1 MERRIRRRCCLLPGW
16 LCLVILW
23 STLDVAPALR
33 FPLIFNNNNNNNG
46 EQQQQQKEQVRDKNN
61 DGSSNNN
68 NNSEKHHPSPEAFT
82 MPPGYDMTGAPTAAA
97 AWLSR
102 VWEQGKILLQD
113 HLEMQRKTYQ
123 KMYSILLYKPPVGI
137 VTVYTVVHLVMSGR
151 IFRVYS
157 NQHRNEKTA
166 AVNDKMQD
174 EHKPSKQR
182 RRNKGRAWT
191 LEERD
196 QSYLSFGV
204 MERVRGRLCSAALS
218 DMVEHEE
225 ELHPAFAMERAALFR
240 RKKRTPKN
248 NSSSTSSSTQTEEED
263 RMVQTP
269 WIYGTALDALQIA
282 CPPGGSRYDY
292 LDQLRESLAKL
303 RAAEF
308 ALPSKSTSSSLSS
321 SQPRLYDTSNPN
333 ISIVQVATRV
343 VEMRAIDAILR
354 ESRDGLLKSTYR
366 LARTV
371 KYWGKRVEQ
380 ARAMAVVQQS
390 LIRDTIDGDR
400 LRLSYAKAAYDAELE
415 RLGRVCAVLLM
426 EKPAASSDASKNE
439 RRSAL
444 EPQVGRPVEMKDSYL
459 MRALQMS
466 SDDTIYTPDNDGSG
480 NGSSSSQYPPHY
492 TRRDKKKWRH
502 TWRLPKVSRY
512 SLRIERGKPKIIHL
526 DKETYI
532 DGTSAMNILVEDD
545 SGRLDEW
552 YTDASLWI
560 KEAQATLCDVL
571 EDSLEGS
578 VPKSG
583 DQTTWGN
590 DLDMIRNAWGIGAE
604 PGVGEGRFL
613 SSPMKVYNDT
623 YMAWSRVLALV
634 EEIRDSRRV
643 GEGKSVR
650 FRDLSIVGWLS
661 GFDAFAVPSTL
672 LKIYLAHI
680 IHTLVAPHWPVVRSA
695 VKEAWEACV
704 IIFVTRFWEPGKDVV
719 LDILNR
725 RKSSMLDDFNL
736 RNEEHSLDVML
747 KDMKL
752 GDGTELN
759 RANALEAA
767 TRQYEKDLRE
777 GLFRNVASGHLLR
790 LLLIQVQ
797 QIKVGMLNA
806 VGDIDVLLSANK
818 LNVRVLATI
827 PALIF
832 FTLGTRF
839 FVRNLY
845 NLRSRD
851 LRPISR
857 VHDEMTE
864 HLHRMQSILLLSDGS
879 KDTDDFRPSKQKS
892 SASSSFKIVGSAE
905 LGELSLKMHCYLV
918 LLDFCSPQPF
928 PKSQCDAIHR
938 SMQEIL
944 SSLQQMGPGNA
955 SIERPMA
962 LIEIVLKKH
971 QDLRKFL

>member
-1 MERRIRRRCCLLPGW
+1 MLKKRIRRRRCLLVPGW
-16 LCLVILW
+16 LCLVTLW
-23 STLDVAPALR
+23 SSLELVSALR
-33 FPLIFNNNNNNNG
+33 FPLIFNNNNNG
-46 EQQQQQKEQVRDKNN
+46 ESQREQQVPGEDSGDASKSGKE
-61 DGSSNNN
+61 
-68 NNSEKHHPSPEAFT
+68 HPSPESST

-97 AWLSR
+97 TWLSS
-102 VWEQGKILLQD
+102 VWDQGKVLLRD

-123 KMYSILLYKPPVGI
+123 KMYTILMYKPPVGI
-137 VTVYTVVHLVMSGR
+137 VTVYTVFHLVMSGR
-151 IFRVYS
+151 IFRVY
-157 NQHRNEKTA
+157 KKATKA
-166 AVNDKMQD
+166 AASDKMQD
-174 EHKPSKQR
+174 EHKPSKHQR

-196 QSYLSFGV
+196 QSYISFGV

-218 DMVEHEE
+218 DIVEHEE

-240 RKKRTPKN
+240 RKKRTLPQNKNDN
-248 NSSSTSSSTQTEEED
+248 NSQTEEEE

-282 CPPGGSRYDY
+282 CPPGGSRYDFI
-292 LDQLRESLAKL
+292 DQLRESLAKL

-308 ALPSKSTSSSLSS
+308 ALETPSKTSS
-321 SQPRLYDTSNPN
+321 SQPRLYDTSKPN

-343 VEMRAIDAILR
+343 VEMRAMDAILR

-400 LRLSYAKAAYDAELE
+400 LRLSYAKAAYDAELN
-415 RLGRVCAVLLM
+415 RLGRICAILLM
-426 EKPAASSDASKNE
+426 EKPASGSDASKNE

-444 EPQVGRPVEMKDSYL
+444 QPQAGRPVEMKDSYL

-466 SDDTIYTPDNDGSG
+466 SDDTIYAPDRDGSSS
-480 NGSSSSQYPPHY
+480 SSSSQYPPHY

-545 SGRLDEW
+545 SVRLNEW
-552 YTDASLWI
+552 YADASLWI
-560 KEAQATLCDVL
+560 KAAQTTLCNVL
-571 EDSLEGS
+571 EDSLGGS

-583 DQTTWGN
+583 DQTAWGN
-590 DLDMIRNAWGIGAE
+590 DLDMIRNAWGISTE
-604 PGVGEGRFL
+604 PDMSEGRFL
-613 SSPMKVYNDT
+613 SSPMKVYNET
-623 YMAWSRVLALV
+623 YMAWSRTLALV
-634 EEIRDSRRV
+634 EEIRNSRRV

-661 GFDAFAVPSTL
+661 GFDAFGVPSTL
-672 LKIYLAHI
+672 SKIYLAHI
-680 IHTLVAPHWPVVRSA
+680 IHTLVAPHWSVVRSA

-704 IIFVTRFWEPGKDVV
+704 IIFLTRFWEPGKDVV

-752 GDGTELN
+752 GDGTEDN

-827 PALIF
+827 PALLLI
-832 FTLGTRF
+832 TMGTRF

-864 HLHRMQSILLLSDGS
+864 HLHRMQSILLLSDAS
-879 KDTDDFRPSKQKS
+879 KDADNSKPPTHKGA
-892 SASSSFKIVGSAE
+892 ASSSFKTVGSAE
-905 LGELSLKMHCYLV
+905 LGELALKMHCYLV

-938 SMQEIL
+938 SMQEIFT
-944 SSLQQMGPGNA
+944 SLQREQMEPNGV

-971 QDLRKFL
+971 QDLQKFL